1 MHPSLLRA
9 FQLQVAFQCRAVS
22 TAAAD
27 INTAISRLNAGDMT
41 AMPHLWIGIQNLLNA
56 AANVSKAC
64 WGQGGKLSKER
75 KPLRDSLGVKASSP
89 IRKTGLRNN
98 FEHFDERLDDWWM
111 KSKHHNF
118 CGHERRNKSAGL
130 TPSTRS
136 VSLTH
141 EQWRSSS
148 GASGTTYEP
157 SSLRPNESSRSP
169 GQRL

>member
-1 MHPSLLRA
+1 
-9 FQLQVAFQCRAVS
+9 
-22 TAAAD
+22 
-27 INTAISRLNAGDMT
+27 MT

-56 AANVSKAC
+56 AANESKAC

-118 CGHERRNKSAGL
+118 ADMNVGTIGGLDPIDSFRELDPRTMEVIFWGKRYNLRAIVAEAERILPLAG
-130 TPSTRS
+130 PEVMKPRR
-136 VSLTH
+136 VS
-141 EQWRSSS
+141 
-148 GASGTTYEP
+148 
-157 SSLRPNESSRSP
+157 
-169 GQRL
+169 